1 MSMFSP
7 YIIIMLLISIVTQVT
22 GAMLIPYTKGL
33 TAPLPTIGMFLGFGV
48 GIGLLAR
55 LIDSGINLSVALP
68 VVATFMPF
76 SAILFGVLVL
86 GESASPLKILL
97 LVGACVTVLVASY
110 MR

>member
-7 YIIIMLLISIVTQVT
+7 SVIIMLLVSIATQVT
-22 GAMLIPYTKGL
+22 GAILISYTKGL

-55 LIDSGINLSVALP
+55 LVGIGVNLSIALP
-68 VVATFMPF
+68 LVASAMLL
-76 SAILFGVLVL
+76 SAILFGVAVL
-86 GESASPLKILL
+86 GESASFLKILF
-97 LVGACVTVLVASY
+97 LVGACGLVLAASY

>member
-7 YIIIMLLISIVTQVT
+7 SVIIMLLVSIATQVT
-22 GAMLIPYTKGL
+22 GAILIPYTKGL

-55 LIDSGINLSVALP
+55 LVGIGVNLSIALP
-68 VVATFMPF
+68 LVASAMPL
-76 SAILFGVLVL
+76 SAILFGVAVL
-86 GESASPLKILL
+86 GESASFLKILF
-97 LVGACVTVLVASY
+97 LVGACGLVLAASY